1 MRLRGSHKLEQ
12 WRGRRWQL
20 GCEAAAFTHIFHHAS
35 AFYFFFFFQCNF
47 ASVSVSCIYAFFFFF
62 FLPHYSCSVSLLNF
76 SGAKQHHLPFIWG
89 GILMPA
95 NPNTT
100 RVDADCTGK
109 SAHWEHHLWFHR
121 DTGVRASASSLK
133 WCVFSWGKQ
142 MRAGYN
148 YKRDLNQIRLKWHG
162 LVNAARQGA
171 VDSTHS
177 STPAAVAVA
186 AAGGGGGGGG
196 GNNESTST
204 SLLDFFCQLTHITL
218 LAVKSPWADSKM

>member
-1 MRLRGSHKLEQ
+1 MAAGL
-12 WRGRRWQL
+12 W
-20 GCEAAAFTHIFHHAS
+20 GCSFHS
-35 AFYFFFFFQCNF
+35 YFSSCFSFLFLFFFFSVTLPLFQYL
-47 ASVSVSCIYAFFFFF
+47 ASMHFFF

>member
-1 MRLRGSHKLEQ
+1 
-12 WRGRRWQL
+12 
-20 GCEAAAFTHIFHHAS
+20 
-35 AFYFFFFFQCNF
+35 
-47 ASVSVSCIYAFFFFF
+47 
-62 FLPHYSCSVSLLNF
+62 
-76 SGAKQHHLPFIWG
+76 
-89 GILMPA
+89 
-95 NPNTT
+95 
-100 RVDADCTGK
+100 
-109 SAHWEHHLWFHR
+109 
-121 DTGVRASASSLK
+121 
-133 WCVFSWGKQ
+133 

-218 LAVKSPWADSKM
+218 LAVKSP